1 MRYNLERFVEAQ
13 VRDYSM
19 ALNEIRNGYKCGH
32 WMWYIFPKLKQL
44 GKSSMSRYYGIENID
59 EAKEYLL
66 HPVLGTR
73 LNEICTALLALEI
86 DDSYKIRGSVD
97 GMNLR
102 SSMTLFSL
110 SSDNNSIFDAALNK
124 FFNGEKDR
132 QTIELLL
139 KTPN

>member
-32 WMWYIFPKLKQL
+32 WMWYIFPQLKQL

-73 LNEICTALLALEI
+73 LKELCRTLLEV
-86 DDSYKIRGSVD
+86 DSDNPYTIMGTVD
-97 GMNLR
+97 GMKLC
-102 SSMTLFSL
+102 SSMTLFSEAE
-110 SSDNNSIFDAALNK
+110 DGDDIFDKVLSK
-124 FFNGEKDR
+124 FYDGKKDCS
-132 QTIELLL
+132 TLELLRRR
-139 KTPN
+139 